1 MNNLK
6 KQIIAN
12 KISIIHSYG
21 VTIGMNKISMI
32 MDEASSKA
40 KIEENKELETKV
52 LELKQEILNLIE
64 GYELLLSD
72 KVADIY
78 VKQSN

>member
-1 MNNLK
+1 MKNIK
-6 KQIIAN
+6 KQIIA
-12 KISIIHSYG
+12 KKLDILHSHG
-21 VTIGMNKISMI
+21 VTIGITKSLNITDPSKER
-32 MDEASSKA
+32 DE
-40 KIEENKELETKV
+40 ELKTLSTQV
-52 LELKQEILNLIE
+52 FDLKQEILNLMD